1 MVTGISVCSC
11 IFLSPIGTDLLGG
24 FLSSL
29 KGSSVTFVGGVVHDF
44 FHALMGGSLST
55 NGRLLP
61 QSFVGDGKTGNA
73 FELGCFL
80 AIGNDRPSGVDLGW
94 DELIIKVML

>member
-1 MVTGISVCSC
+1 
-11 IFLSPIGTDLLGG
+11 
-24 FLSSL
+24 
-29 KGSSVTFVGGVVHDF
+29 
-44 FHALMGGSLST
+44 MGGLLST